1 MVIKKKSQKKAKS
14 KGRKLFRNAQ
24 KEEKEEIFSN
34 RPKEEIYI
42 CAVHSSI
49 HRALFHDRV
58 DVYFAG
64 TGSTQYTVVPALALA
79 LVVAPTTDAG
89 GVFFVAVATNIF
101 LSKEKQKRKKKKYPE
116 NEKCRNKNI
125 CKSVDFDFEDN
136 GLKTKRQILNTPLRK
151 DGAVGLVAPKMR
163 LGPNRFQFCIDR
175 AANASKINTG
185 TRFAPTDV
193 GTVVP
198 GNH

>member
-1 MVIKKKSQKKAKS
+1 MAIKKNGHKKEETKESKSQKEGNCSEMLEKK
-14 KGRKLFRNAQ
+14 KRRNFLQ
-24 KEEKEEIFSN
+24 KN

-125 CKSVDFDFEDN
+125 CKSVDY
-136 GLKTKRQILNTPLRK
+136 
-151 DGAVGLVAPKMR
+151 
-163 LGPNRFQFCIDR
+163 
-175 AANASKINTG
+175 
-185 TRFAPTDV
+185 
-193 GTVVP
+193 
-198 GNH
+198 

>member
-1 MVIKKKSQKKAKS
+1 MAGESAGRHVHRALNAGAGFGDD
-14 KGRKLFRNAQ
+14 KGGTITFHPIGAVRAGVKGAVGTVGR
-24 KEEKEEIFSN
+24 
-34 RPKEEIYI
+34 RRRRRRRI
-42 CAVHSSI
+42 CAVPRI

-116 NEKCRNKNI
+116 NVKKQCRNKKYLHI
-125 CKSVDFDFEDN
+125 S
-136 GLKTKRQILNTPLRK
+136 
-151 DGAVGLVAPKMR
+151 R
-163 LGPNRFQFCIDR
+163 L
-175 AANASKINTG
+175 
-185 TRFAPTDV
+185 
-193 GTVVP
+193 
-198 GNH
+198 

>member
-14 KGRKLFRNAQ
+14 KGRKLFRNAP

-42 CAVHSSI
+42 CAVHSRI

-101 LSKEKQKRKKKKYPE
+101 LSKEKQKRKNKKIPRKR
-116 NEKCRNKNI
+116 K
-125 CKSVDFDFEDN
+125 
-136 GLKTKRQILNTPLRK
+136 KTMQK
-151 DGAVGLVAPKMR
+151 
-163 LGPNRFQFCIDR
+163 
-175 AANASKINTG
+175 
-185 TRFAPTDV
+185 
-193 GTVVP
+193 
-198 GNH
+198 